1 MSFVSIIAALTLA
14 GAADGALSAEAAA
27 RDLALAKEAIE
38 RIHPGYDR
46 YTDRAELDRRW
57 RELERNAADG
67 TTTTELYLGLSRVL
81 TDIRCDH
88 TKAELSPDMAEARET
103 DPVYLP
109 FHFKIFDNKMFV
121 DKADPATGLKR
132 GDQILRIDGDRVA
145 RRLNA
150 ARPFMAVDGFTDH
163 VRDLALEQNSE
174 YYGSGFLHFDAML
187 EPADAKAELRVK
199 TPGTRARTVKVD
211 RIGYADWRAIKQEK
225 RWTNF
230 SDPGSVT
237 LDMVSDDVAILSV
250 ETFVNYRTP
259 VAPSTIYGPLFAKLK
274 NENVGTLIV
283 DVRRNGGG
291 STDAMAGLISR
302 LTRKDDNRVL
312 TNVWVQT
319 YDFDGLRENI
329 RTWDP
334 RALNPDP
341 GLFTERPDGRFDV
354 APIANDQLI
363 PFDQAD
369 DAFEGDIIILTSGRN
384 ASGVTQMYSVLAGQD
399 GITLVGEE
407 TGGSQEG
414 VTAGLLWFLELPESD
429 LVVRIPWFFQR
440 TAIVDPVLGKG
451 FIPDVLAPN
460 TYDSWINNQDPAL
473 EAALDLIGD

>member
-1 MSFVSIIAALTLA
+1 MSFVSIIAAMALA
-14 GAADGALSAEAAA
+14 GSADGALSAEAAA
-27 RDLALAKEAIE
+27 RDLALAKEALE

-46 YTDRAELDRRW
+46 YADKADLDRAWRR
-57 RELERNAADG
+57 LEREAEDGADA
-67 TTTTELYLGLSRVL
+67 TELYLGLSGL
-81 TDIRCDH
+81 LADIRCDH
-88 TKAELSPDMAEARET
+88 TKAELSPDMAEAREA

-109 FHFKIFDNKMFV
+109 FHFKIFDNRMFV
-121 DKADPATGLKR
+121 EAADPATGLRR
-132 GDQILRIDGDRVA
+132 GDQILRIDGDRTA

-163 VRDLALEQNSE
+163 VRDLSLERTSE

-187 EPADAKAELRVK
+187 EPDDSKVVLRVK
-199 TPGTRARTVKVD
+199 TPGERARTVELD

-237 LDMVSDDVAILSV
+237 LEMVSEDVAILSV

-259 VAPSTIYGPLFAKLK
+259 VSPSKIYGPLFAKLK
-274 NENVGTLIV
+274 DESVGTLIV

-291 STDAMAGLISR
+291 STDAMAGLIAR
-302 LTRKDDNRVL
+302 LTREDDNRVL
-312 TNVWVQT
+312 TNVWVKT
-319 YDFDGLRENI
+319 YDFDGLREHI

-334 RALNPDP
+334 RALDPDP
-341 GLFTERPDGRFDV
+341 ALFTERADGTFDV
-354 APIANDQLI
+354 APVANDQLL

-414 VTAGLLWFLELPESD
+414 VTAGLLWFLELPESE

-440 TAIVDPVLGKG
+440 TGVKDPVPGKG
-451 FIPDVLAPN
+451 FIPDVIAPT
-460 TYDSWINNQDPAL
+460 TYHSWLNNEDAAL
-473 EAALDLIGD
+473 EAALDLI